1 MSTEMSDMLL
11 AECGEKMAKAVTHAR
26 SEFASIRTGRAAPAL
41 VEKIPVEYFGSDVP
55 LQQLAGFSVPEARQL
70 LITPYDKSAIGPI
83 ERALQMSD
91 LGLNP
96 SNDGVSIRL
105 TFPPLTQE
113 RRKELVKVV
122 KNMAEENRIVL
133 RNQRRDTRKELE
145 ALEKDSELSKD
156 ELERAEKE
164 LDKLIHAQ
172 EAQIDDALSAKERE
186 LLED

>member
-1 MSTEMSDMLL
+1 MSSEMADLLL
-11 AECGEKMAKAVTHAR
+11 AESVEKMKKVVAHTR
-26 SEFASIRTGRAAPAL
+26 SDFSSIRTGRAAPAL
-41 VEKIPVEYFGSDVP
+41 VEKIQVEYFGSEVP
-55 LQQLAGFSVPEARQL
+55 MQQLAGFNVPEARQL
-70 LITPYDKSAIGPI
+70 LITPYDKGAIGAI
-83 ERALQMSD
+83 EKALQQSD

-122 KNMAEENRIVL
+122 KNMSEDGKIAL
-133 RNQRRDTRKELE
+133 RNQRRQTRQELD
-145 ALEKDSELSKD
+145 ALEKDGDLSKD

-164 LDKLIHAQ
+164 LDKIIHAH
-172 EAQIDDALSAKERE
+172 EAEISEALAAKERE

>member
-1 MSTEMSDMLL
+1 MSAEMAGLVLDDANERM
-11 AECGEKMAKAVTHAR
+11 KKAVAHAR
-26 SEFASIRTGRAAPAL
+26 NDFASIRTGRAAPAL
-41 VEKIPVEYFGSDVP
+41 VEKIPVDYGSEVP
-55 LQQLAGFSVPEARQL
+55 LQQIAGFNVPEARQL
-70 LITPYDKSAIGPI
+70 LITPYDKGAIGAI
-83 ERALQMSD
+83 EKALQHSD

-122 KNMAEENRIVL
+122 KGMAEDGKIAL
-133 RNQRRDTRKELE
+133 RNHRRSARQELE
-145 ALEKDSELSKD
+145 ALEKAGDLSKD

-164 LDKLIHAQ
+164 LDRIIHGH
-172 EAQIDDALSAKERE
+172 EAEISDALGAKERE

>member
-1 MSTEMSDMLL
+1 MTSEMADLVL
-11 AECGEKMAKAVTHAR
+11 ADADEKMTRAVAHSR
-26 SEFASIRTGRAAPAL
+26 SEFSSIRTGRAAPAL
-41 VEKIPVEYFGSDVP
+41 VEKIPVDYYGAETP
-55 LQQLAGFSVPEARQL
+55 LQQLAGFNVPEARQL
-70 LITPYDKSAIGPI
+70 LITPYDKGAIGAI
-83 ERALQMSD
+83 ERALQQSD

-122 KNMAEENRIVL
+122 KAMAEDGKIAL
-133 RNQRRDTRKELE
+133 RNHRRGARQELE
-145 ALEKDSELSKD
+145 ALEKSGDLSKD

-164 LDKLIHAQ
+164 LDKIIHQ
-172 EAQIDDALSAKERE
+172 REAEIGEAFTVKEKE